1 MITTQQITVLVNEAI
16 NGSDIYLVDLSVSST
31 NKITIYIDNSTLITV
46 GDCANVSRY
55 VESKLNRDVE
65 DFELTVSSPGL
76 DEPFKH
82 ILQYK
87 KRVGKQVAVTT
98 KEGLKVVGKLD
109 KVDEAGIQIEQK
121 GKEKVEGKKNRQIII
136 NNISLAFNQIKE
148 TKLVLSF

>member
-1 MITTQQITVLVNEAI
+1 MITAQQITNIVDEAI
-16 NGSDIYLVDLSVSST
+16 NGSDIYLVDLNVSST
-31 NKITIYIDNSTLITV
+31 NKITIYIDNSTLITI

-87 KRVGKQVAVTT
+87 KRVGKQIAVIT
-98 KEGLKVVGKLD
+98 KEGLKVVGKLE
-109 KVDEAGIQIEQK
+109 KVDDAGIQIEQK
-121 GKEKVEGKKNRQIII
+121 GKEKVEGKKNRQIVI
-136 NNISLAFNQIKE
+136 NNISLAFSQIKE
-148 TKLVLSF
+148 TKLILSF